1 MGGEATFKPRI
12 VGFLCNWCCY
22 GGADLCGVSRFQY
35 PPYIKVIRVMC
46 SGRVDPAFVLRA
58 FANGVDG
65 VFIGGCHINDCHYNT
80 EGNYD
85 AYGMVGIVKK
95 LLEQIGLDPER
106 LRLEWVSAGEGIR
119 FAEVMNDFSAKLR
132 KMGRMGKSEG
142 LGEDVLKRRLDAA
155 MKMVP
160 YIKLAERERLHSN
173 RRTEE
178 AYAKFYASEEFDTLF
193 RELIT
198 DKLEISQMI
207 ALLREKPRTTSE
219 LAGLLGL
226 TPSDIARHAKIAARQ
241 GLCRFDETKNLVAA
255 AYYHGKADQG
265 ARELADT
272 VRTAALDNE
281 KIEAIIAKYEGNPG
295 ALIHVLMEVQS
306 ANHWLPKEIL
316 DAISDRLNVPLNRVM
331 QIASFYKTFSLTP
344 KGRNRI
350 HVCSGTSCHLRGS
363 DQLLDS
369 VQELVGVKAGEVDA
383 DAKFSLETGCCLGSC
398 ALGPEMIVN
407 GEHHGRLS
415 ADRAEDVL
423 KNYA

>member
-1 MGGEATFKPRI
+1 MKGELAFKPRI

-35 PPYIKVIRVMC
+35 PPYIRVIRVMC

-65 VFIGGCHINDCHYNT
+65 VFVGGCHINDCHYNT

-85 AYGMVGIVKK
+85 AFGMVGIVKK

-119 FAEVMNDFSAKLR
+119 FAEVMNDFSVKLK
-132 KMGRMGKSEG
+132 KMGPVGKSEG
-142 LGEDVLKRRLDAA
+142 VAEDVLKRRLDAA
-155 MKMVP
+155 LKMVP
-160 YIKLAERERLHSN
+160 YIKLVERERLHSN

-178 AYAKFYASEEFDTLF
+178 AYATFYASEEFDTLF

-207 ALLREKPRTTSE
+207 SLLREKPRTTSE
-219 LAGLLGL
+219 LAEILGV
-226 TPSDIARHAKIAARQ
+226 TPSVIARHVNISARQ
-241 GLCRFDETKNLVAA
+241 GLCRFDESKNLVAA
-255 AYYHGKADQG
+255 AYYEKDDRRT
-265 ARELADT
+265 REMADT

-281 KIEAIIAKYEGNPG
+281 KIEAIIARYEGKPG

-306 ANHWLPKEIL
+306 ENHWLPKEIL
-316 DAISDRLNVPLNRVM
+316 NAVSERLNVPLSRVM

-344 KGRNRI
+344 KGRHRI
-350 HVCSGTSCHLRGS
+350 HVCNGTSCHLRGA
-363 DQLLDS
+363 DQLMDK
-369 VQELVGVKAGEVDA
+369 VQELVGVKSGEVDA
-383 DAKFSLETGCCLGSC
+383 DARFSLEAGCCQGC
-398 ALGPEMIVN
+398 CTLGPEMIVD

-415 ADRAEDVL
+415 ADQAEEVL
-423 KNYA
+423 KYYA